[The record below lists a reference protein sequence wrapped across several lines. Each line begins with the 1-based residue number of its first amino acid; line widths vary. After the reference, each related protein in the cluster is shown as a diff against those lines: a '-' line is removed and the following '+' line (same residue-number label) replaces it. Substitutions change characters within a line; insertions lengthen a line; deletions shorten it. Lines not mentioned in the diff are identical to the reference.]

1 MEKPLRIPIFFV
13 LGTANKL
20 QNRSPVVAIQQRE
33 SGSVSVRHYARK
45 VPLEDRNKLE
55 AWGFIVKCLP
65 EVGSMGT
72 RHSPIYYSLGCE

>member
-1 MEKPLRIPIFFV
+1 MELSLSEPQPSCHHTAEGIF
-13 LGTANKL
+13 
-20 QNRSPVVAIQQRE
+20 
-33 SGSVSVRHYARK
+33 GSVSVHHYARK